1 MQQLQQEGA
10 VQVSALAATLDV
22 NPVTIR
28 RDLAKLAEEGRLRR
42 VHGGALLRE
51 ERGAALHTSVPKP
64 WEQRI
69 AEAAVRC
76 VTSPTNRSFGYT
88 QDDNGRRGEISPV
101 LFIGPGVLTVALVPF
116 LRDHAGLTII
126 TNALDVA
133 WNVAR
138 LQQHTLHLL
147 GGEVAEDYGMY
158 RESPAILDDRKHYLA
173 DWVILEAGGLD
184 AVWGLT
190 HDREDY
196 ARMARGLFKLDS
208 ANGLGA
214 QVMVLLPPE
223 RVGRAGALH
232 IAPAE
237 AVHVLVTGREAPDPP
252 LWNLSELG
260 VRVVLT

>member
-1 MQQLQQEGA
+1 MLGGERRGLIMQQLQQEGA
-10 VQVSALAATLDV
+10 VQVSVLAATLDV

-42 VHGGALLRE
+42 VYGGALLPEARIPSASDA
-51 ERGAALHTSVPKP
+51 GAPDVPATTEL
-64 WEQRI
+64 WVQRV

-76 VTSPTNRSFGYT
+76 VTSPTDGVRSGVA
-88 QDDNGRRGEISPV
+88 PV
-101 LFIGPGVLTVALVPF
+101 LFIGPGALTVALVPF
-116 LRDHAGLTII
+116 LRDHGRLTII

-138 LQQHTLHLL
+138 LRQHTLHLL

-158 RESPAILDDRKHYLA
+158 REPQALMDDLRA

-184 AVWGLT
+184 AAWGLT

-196 ARMARGLFKLDS
+196 VRMARTLFK
-208 ANGLGA
+208 LGA
-214 QVMVLLPPE
+214 QVMVLLSPE
-223 RVGRAGALH
+223 RVGHAGALH

-237 AVHVLVTGREAPDPP
+237 AVHVLVTGREAHDPP

-260 VRVVLT
+260 VRVVLA